1 MINVLDRGYVRLE
14 EVMGSDLLVVNA
26 ARVSFD
32 KRSEALTERDRHLIR
47 YLARHEETSPFRH
60 CVVRLELYA
69 PLFVARQLYKY
80 SVAALHREDQFAWNE
95 TSRRYITEEPEF
107 YIPQEWRHAPEN
119 SKQGSG
125 GSFDIDNGSR
135 FSRQLAWVVTA
146 GSNAYNYL
154 LKQGVCVEQA
164 RLMLPAYAMYVR
176 WKLTISLAA
185 VLHLLKERLDEKA
198 QWETQQ
204 YAEAI
209 GQVVLPYF
217 EEAGRAFGYDPTN

>member
-80 SVAALHREDQFAWNE
+80 
-95 TSRRYITEEPEF
+95 
-107 YIPQEWRHAPEN
+107 
-119 SKQGSG
+119 
-125 GSFDIDNGSR
+125 
-135 FSRQLAWVVTA
+135 
-146 GSNAYNYL
+146 
-154 LKQGVCVEQA
+154 
-164 RLMLPAYAMYVR
+164 
-176 WKLTISLAA
+176 
-185 VLHLLKERLDEKA
+185 
-198 QWETQQ
+198 
-204 YAEAI
+204 
-209 GQVVLPYF
+209 
-217 EEAGRAFGYDPTN
+217 